1 MKNLYLFGFILSF
14 MLTSPILALIDAQAL
29 VGQRSGTMKLSNEGS
44 KDVSG
49 SEIKVAAHIDPIPLI
64 PIAFGVYM
72 TTASLGDA
80 GSLKGLKGTEFGA
93 EVMAWLPIGIAGF
106 KPYVKIG
113 YTPFGAYTGDYE
125 VEGQK
130 LSTAWGASGSRIA
143 GGIKY
148 SPLPLVA
155 LLFEVEQGSMEL
167 DFDEIKDAAGVSADV
182 SLPNDNSELSSLGI
196 FLGLEVGI

>member
-1 MKNLYLFGFILSF
+1 MKNLYLFGFIVSF

-29 VGQRSGTMKLSNEGS
+29 VGQRNGTMKLSNDGS
-44 KDVSG
+44 QDVSG
-49 SEIKVAAHIDPIPLI
+49 SEVKIAAHIDPIPLI

-72 TTASLGDA
+72 ATADLGDA

-93 EVMAWLPIGIAGF
+93 EVMAWLPVGLAGF

-113 YTPFGAYTGDYE
+113 YTPFGAYKGDYE
-125 VEGQK
+125 VSGQK

-148 SPLPLVA
+148 SPLPLIA
-155 LLFEVEQGSMEL
+155 LLFEVEQASMKL
-167 DFDEIKDAAGVSADV
+167 DFDEIKDAAGFSPDL
-182 SLPNDNSELSSLGI
+182 LPNDDSELSSLGI